1 MIDLDGK
8 HLERKKKAI
17 NFTTGFSLIEL
28 LTVIS
33 IISIL
38 SSLLLPA
45 LSSAKSSAKRIS
57 CINQVKQLA
66 MASMMYADDD
76 RYGSFSGRTARDDQ
90 DVNWLLP
97 YAGSTNLFSCP
108 ATRNFIRR
116 KMRQNRWN
124 GHEGLTDLM
133 LLAETKAARPGSS
146 YIGYGFF
153 GTPTGTYMKIPF
165 NGEWLTIPYLRRT
178 LNNVTGYRRSSQAYG
193 LYGRVVGP
201 AEHWIFL
208 DNNGAEKPFYPDET
222 DNHGSAGGNVGFCDG
237 HAEWVKQSE
246 YLYRQEL
253 SQDRNWTGG

>member
-1 MIDLDGK
+1 MNNAELKDLN
-8 HLERKKKAI
+8 RQKKAMT
-17 NFTTGFSLIEL
+17 FTTGFSLIEL

-45 LSSAKSSAKRIS
+45 LSHAKSSAKRIS
-57 CINQVKQLA
+57 CINHIKQLA

-76 RYGSFSGRTARDDQ
+76 RYGSFSGRTAREDQ

-97 YAGSTNLFSCP
+97 YAGSTKLFSCP
-108 ATRNFIRR
+108 ATRNFIR
-116 KMRQNRWN
+116 KKIRQNRWN
-124 GHEGLTDLM
+124 GHKGLTDLM
-133 LLAETKAARPGSS
+133 ALANTNATRPGSS

-153 GTPTGTYMKIPF
+153 GTPTRTNMRIPF
-165 NGEWLTIPYLRRT
+165 NGGWLTIPYLRRT
-178 LNNVTGYRRSSQAYG
+178 INNVTGYRRSSQAYG

-208 DNNGAEKPFYPDET
+208 DNNGAEKLFYPDET

-246 YLYRQEL
+246 YFYRQEL
-253 SQDRNWTGG
+253 SQDRNWTGK